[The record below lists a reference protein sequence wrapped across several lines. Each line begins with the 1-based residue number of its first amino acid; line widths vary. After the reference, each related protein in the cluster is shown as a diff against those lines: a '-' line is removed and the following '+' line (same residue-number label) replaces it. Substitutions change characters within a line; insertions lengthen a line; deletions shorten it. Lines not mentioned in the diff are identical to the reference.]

1 MPALLILAITALGL
15 VESVFLK
22 QYNNKHDKGNF
33 IFMAFI
39 SLFSMSVFL
48 ITDTGGFNVPPTL
61 WIYAI
66 LAGVLY
72 CSASFLTFVAF
83 GCGSFALSSLI
94 LGYAMVFSIGYGLFF
109 LGEAANI
116 FTYIGLALIML
127 SLYLTRAKKEKDE
140 AEDKTDATDGGEQL
154 AKPRGAK
161 SVNLKWVICIG
172 LSVVGSGMY
181 GVLSRMQ
188 QIVFNNECNNE
199 FMVITLGFSAL
210 CLFAV
215 GFVREGRDFLYVM
228 KHGALWGALA
238 GCSNGLNNMLGLI
251 LNLMMAISI
260 SAPVKAGAR
269 VIASFVI
276 SMLIFKERFE
286 RRQVVGV
293 ILGTVALVLL
303 NLKI

>member
-1 MPALLILAITALGL
+1 MPALLIFAITALSL

-22 QYNNKHDKGNF
+22 QYNNKHNKGNF

-109 LGEAANI
+109 LGETANI
-116 FTYIGLALIML
+116 FTWIGLVLIMI
-127 SLYLTRAKKEKDE
+127 SLYLTKAKKENAE
-140 AEDKTDATDGGEQL
+140 AGDKITPTEEDGEKPVKT
-154 AKPRGAK
+154 R
-161 SVNLKWVICIG
+161 SVSLKWVVCIG

-188 QIVFNNECNNE
+188 QIVFNNECTNE

-210 CLFAV
+210 CLFV
-215 GFVREGRDFLYVM
+215 IGFIREGRDFAYVI
-228 KHGALWGALA
+228 KHGAIWGALA

-269 VIASFVI
+269 VIVSFVI

-286 RRQVVGV
+286 RRQIVGV
-293 ILGTVALVLL
+293 ILGGIALVLL